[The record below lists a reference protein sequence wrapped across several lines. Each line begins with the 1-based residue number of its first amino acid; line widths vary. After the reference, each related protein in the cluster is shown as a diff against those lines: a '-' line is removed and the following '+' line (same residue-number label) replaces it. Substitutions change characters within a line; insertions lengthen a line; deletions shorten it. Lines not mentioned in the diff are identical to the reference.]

1 MCVVSLEEVNITPG
15 NVPYELCREIRTDEG
30 GIRQKLDY
38 VIVPASAAIIGAVI
52 VSVIVFIVCLK
63 SSQRKRKGKVSLGT
77 LILAFFINFW
87 TININLYGKTVW
99 RQALGFQKFA
109 TFDELCPLKI

>member
-77 LILAFFINFW
+77 LILTLLENHTKCLI
-87 TININLYGKTVW
+87 
-99 RQALGFQKFA
+99 
-109 TFDELCPLKI
+109 

>member
-77 LILAFFINFW
+77 LMSPLYWKITQNVSFEFF
-87 TININLYGKTVW
+87 NLGIFH
-99 RQALGFQKFA
+99 QFLNH
-109 TFDELCPLKI
+109 

>member
-15 NVPYELCREIRTDEG
+15 NVPYELCREIRTDQD

-38 VIVPASAAIIGAVI
+38 VIVPASAAIIGAVV

-63 SSQRKRKGKVSLGT
+63 SSQRKRKGKVSL
-77 LILAFFINFW
+77 FIH
-87 TININLYGKTVW
+87 TGAKINCLSRNYY
-99 RQALGFQKFA
+99 QE
-109 TFDELCPLKI
+109 FDV

>member
-15 NVPYELCREIRTDEG
+15 NVPYELCREIRTDQD

-38 VIVPASAAIIGAVI
+38 VIVPASAAIIGAVV

-63 SSQRKRKGKVSLGT
+63 SSQRKRKGKVSLFIT
-77 LILAFFINFW
+77 LGQKSTFYPEIAK
-87 TININLYGKTVW
+87 NLMFEKCE
-99 RQALGFQKFA
+99 FCEK
-109 TFDELCPLKI
+109 

>member
-77 LILAFFINFW
+77 LI
-87 TININLYGKTVW
+87 Y
-99 RQALGFQKFA
+99 
-109 TFDELCPLKI
+109 LKITQNVSFEFFNFGIFHQFLNQ